1 MLCIRTFRRRRDQGL
16 MIPEY
21 ALVAEIEIIVP
32 DLCSRTER
40 VVKCG
45 IQMIILPAD
54 FYNVPRMAVFDPLL
68 WAVSA
73 QSNHAPNA
81 KRIAKHLY

>member
-1 MLCIRTFRRRRDQGL
+1 

-45 IQMIILPAD
+45 IQMIILPAN
-54 FYNVPRMAVFDPLL
+54 FYDIPRMAVFDPLL
-68 WAVSA
+68 WAVST
-73 QSNHAPNA
+73 QCDRAPDA
-81 KRIAKHLY
+81 KCIAKHLY

>member
-1 MLCIRTFRRRRDQGL
+1 

-73 QSNHAPNA
+73 QSNHAPNG